1 MEHLCVGSYVR
12 IMTSCAIPA
21 ERKFD
26 PFCEKIMLS
35 LCPAGAKV
43 FSYTSADGYEVTY
56 SYTNFNKIHSASQNL
71 PTEVMQMALKKDT
84 RAIERYFV
92 QTIIPAMEEA
102 RKKNAVLALK
112 NVILK
117 DSTIAD
123 TTQLGTIGDL
133 TKSDLKSK
141 NDFVLSE
148 FLTDV
153 FIYAVAKTDNLV
165 ESAFTKSIKKDF
177 YTAYNQM
184 VDTIKFYEVTRPK
197 GVAAIP
203 LTSKGKFDKVFTPV
217 SSETLSISAKHDLQI
232 FCLKFDDFDFDYH
245 GLWRHLRNNIGY
257 YVYSRA
263 QIETYME
270 DDEISALAYDAIAYI
285 KKAIADGKLPT
296 GNELGELLLYIFLEQ
311 VLIAPK
317 LMSKVEIGNHGGFM
331 TSESSCIH
339 LLTANDTVPFSQ
351 VVLGT
356 SMINGDLQAAID
368 AAFADAQ
375 KLKDRKKDER
385 RFVEMFG
392 DVIHNSKKWQVCL
405 FAEITSSRLGKMLDA
420 KQQTGRNSYPYLA
433 NFNVQWF
440 RFNLE
445 NLNKMDFDEK
455 DRAEFELREG
465 DLLVCEGGEIGRCAV
480 WHNELQPCFFQ
491 KALHRVRCNHQIIL
505 PDYLAWWFRYN
516 CDYGGFSALAGAKAT
531 IAHLPGAKL
540 KQLQVAVPPMELQE
554 QFAVFV
560 AQTDKSK
567 VAVRKY

>member
-1 MEHLCVGSYVR
+1 MEHLCIGSYVR

-26 PFCEKIMLS
+26 SFCEKIMLS
-35 LCPAGAKV
+35 LCPVGSIV

-71 PTEVMQMALKKDT
+71 PTEVMQMALKKDA

-339 LLTANDTVPFSQ
+339 LLTANDKVPFS
-351 VVLGT
+351 
-356 SMINGDLQAAID
+356 
-368 AAFADAQ
+368 
-375 KLKDRKKDER
+375 
-385 RFVEMFG
+385 
-392 DVIHNSKKWQVCL
+392 
-405 FAEITSSRLGKMLDA
+405 
-420 KQQTGRNSYPYLA
+420 
-433 NFNVQWF
+433 
-440 RFNLE
+440 
-445 NLNKMDFDEK
+445 
-455 DRAEFELREG
+455 
-465 DLLVCEGGEIGRCAV
+465 
-480 WHNELQPCFFQ
+480 
-491 KALHRVRCNHQIIL
+491 
-505 PDYLAWWFRYN
+505 
-516 CDYGGFSALAGAKAT
+516 
-531 IAHLPGAKL
+531 
-540 KQLQVAVPPMELQE
+540 
-554 QFAVFV
+554 
-560 AQTDKSK
+560 
-567 VAVRKY
+567 

>member
-35 LCPAGAKV
+35 LCPLGATA

-56 SYTNFNKIHSASQNL
+56 SYTNFNKIHSAGQNL
-71 PTEVMQMALKKDT
+71 PTEVMQMALKKD
-84 RAIERYFV
+84 AHVIERYFI

-123 TTQLGTIGDL
+123 TTQLGTIGNL
-133 TKSDLKSK
+133 TKNDLKKK
-141 NDFVLSE
+141 NEFVLSE

-177 YTAYNQM
+177 CTAYNQM

-285 KKAIADGKLPT
+285 KKAIADGKSPT

-311 VLIAPK
+311 VLVAPK
-317 LMSKVEIGNHGGFM
+317 LMSKVEIGNHGGLM
-331 TSESSCIH
+331 TSESSGIH
-339 LLTANDTVPFSQ
+339 LLTANETIPFSQ
-351 VVLGT
+351 VILGT
-356 SMINGDLQAAID
+356 SMINGDLQTAID
-368 AAFADAQ
+368 SAFTDAQ
-375 KLKDRKKDER
+375 KLKNRKKDER
-385 RFVEMFG
+385 RFVESN
-392 DVIHNSKKWQVCL
+392 I
-405 FAEITSSRLGKMLDA
+405 FAASFPTKIYD
-420 KQQTGRNSYPYLA
+420 Q
-433 NFNVQWF
+433 
-440 RFNLE
+440 LE
-445 NLNKMDFDEK
+445 
-455 DRAEFELREG
+455 A
-465 DLLVCEGGEIGRCAV
+465 
-480 WHNELQPCFFQ
+480 
-491 KALHRVRCNHQIIL
+491 IIL
-505 PDYLAWWFRYN
+505 PSETKGQKPATAFGMFVGYSLSGVSANVSANGKPVNEYQNDVLEQVRNDIQNNVSLIESKITQYGLDGYSMYIYLLPFA
-516 CDYGGFSALAGAKAT
+516 DADEDKKDIMDKLLQSGGGQA
-531 IAHLPGAKL
+531 
-540 KQLQVAVPPMELQE
+540 
-554 QFAVFV
+554 
-560 AQTDKSK
+560 
-567 VAVRKY
+567 